1 DAETKIHAGGRV
13 WHRTGDAG
21 YLDERGRLWLV
32 GRCSA
37 RVEDRRGVVYPF
49 AVECAAT
56 VFPCIRRAALASHGG
71 RRVLCIEVDRMSEA
85 EMTAL
90 KEKLLWAALD
100 EIRIYP
106 RLPVDRRHNAKI
118 DYPALRR
125 LLDRSSLTAQAVS

>member
-1 DAETKIHAGGRV
+1 
-13 WHRTGDAG
+13 
-21 YLDERGRLWLV
+21 
-32 GRCSA
+32 
-37 RVEDRRGVVYPF
+37 
-49 AVECAAT
+49 
-56 VFPCIRRAALASHGG
+56 
-71 RRVLCIEVDRMSEA
+71 MSEA